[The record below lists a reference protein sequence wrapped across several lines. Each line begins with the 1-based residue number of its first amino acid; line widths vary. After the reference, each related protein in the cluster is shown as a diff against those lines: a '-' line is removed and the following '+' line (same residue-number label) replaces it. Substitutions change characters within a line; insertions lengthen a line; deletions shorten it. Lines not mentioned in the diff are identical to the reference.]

1 MLQGKPD
8 GKMGERG
15 GHNAAGL
22 MLIAL
27 TGGFALSQAYR
38 TVAAIMAPQLQA
50 EFHLDPQA
58 LGIFA
63 GIFHFAFGALQLLMG
78 IGIDLYGVRRTVL
91 LAFPLTIAGS
101 LLSFFSVRFGWLLTG
116 QALIGI
122 GCAPAFL
129 VCTVFIAQRF
139 PATRYASLSGIVL
152 GVGGVGMLATGT
164 PLAWLIEAFSWRAG
178 FLALAILS
186 TIAWLTIAWFVREA
200 DTPAGS
206 EARASAPD
214 GETPAP
220 LSGQPSASLAGDT
233 TERSL
238 GAALRGFASLLA
250 MRHTWGILGLA
261 TVSYAAFVSLRGLW
275 LGPLL
280 VDHYGFSLVA
290 SGNVAIAVSV
300 ASMLG
305 PALFGR
311 ADPGHARRRRWIFGC
326 TALSALSFALLAP
339 ALNPGFDIAVSIVYA
354 VLSGYGVLQYADVR
368 DAYPASMTGRA
379 LSLFTMALFLGVA
392 LMQWLTGVAASM
404 AAARGLPPFAF
415 AFATIALM
423 LAAGAVLFALL
434 PQPPAPERRHAA

>member
-1 MLQGKPD
+1 MADLTRSG
-8 GKMGERG
+8 RT
-15 GHNAAGL
+15 AAGL

-50 EFHLDPQA
+50 EFQLDPQA

-63 GIFHFAFGALQLLMG
+63 GVFHFAFGALQLLMG

-101 LLSFFSVRFGWLLTG
+101 LLSAFSANFGWLLVG

-178 FLALAILS
+178 FVALAILS
-186 TIAWLTIAWFVREA
+186 SLAWLTIAWFVHEA
-200 DTPAGS
+200 APADNSGAAADGSVTDPDQGSPSIS
-206 EARASAPD
+206 EALRSF
-214 GETPAP
+214 G
-220 LSGQPSASLAGDT
+220 SLT
-233 TERSL
+233 
-238 GAALRGFASLLA
+238 A
-250 MRHTWGILGLA
+250 MRHTWGILALA

-290 SGNVAIAVSV
+290 SGNVAIVVSV

-311 ADPGHARRRRWIFGC
+311 ADPGSARRRHWIFTC
-326 TALSALSFALLAP
+326 TVLSAILFALLAP
-339 ALNPGFDIAVSIVYA
+339 ALHAGFDIAVSIIYA

-404 AAARGLPPFAF
+404 AAARGLPPFTF

-423 LAAGAVLFALL
+423 LATGAALFALL
-434 PQPPAPERRHAA
+434 PQPASKDSRRG